1 MGALPAA
8 RRAFFCFCDPKK
20 HKQHHH
26 PFFLF
31 IHLYYNSKYIIT
43 ILESVLE
50 RDFDE
55 IKSTVSNSKV
65 LLTEEEIKTFLEQI
79 LVEEWC

>member
-1 MGALPAA
+1 MSK
-8 RRAFFCFCDPKK
+8 FNFQEYFDENKK
-20 HKQHHH
+20 T
-26 PFFLF
+26 
-31 IHLYYNSKYIIT
+31 YYDSKYIIT